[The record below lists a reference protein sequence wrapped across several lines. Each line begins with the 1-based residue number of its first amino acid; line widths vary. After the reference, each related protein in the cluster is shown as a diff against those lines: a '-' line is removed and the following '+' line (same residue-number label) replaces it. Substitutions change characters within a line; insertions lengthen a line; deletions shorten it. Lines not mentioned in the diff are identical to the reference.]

1 MFSDVC
7 VVSALD
13 FFYFFKSFSPLAI
26 FCIFQIEENAV
37 QE

>member
-7 VVSALD
+7 VVSALY
-13 FFYFFKSFSPLAI
+13 FFFFKSFSPLAI